1 MAPSRIET
9 ADTVTPVPQKLQER
23 SPTGD
28 WRDDFFRYG
37 YTVIKNALSKERA
50 QQYQT
55 DALTWLESFGLGFD
69 RNDKSTWKK
78 ENLPQNWKGG
88 MYLHFSAAHEK
99 YIDPG
104 VIEPFTKLWET
115 DELVVSFDTVNIT
128 LPQSIVG
135 EYDSTPWPHV
145 DQAPKRRGLRC
156 VQGIV
161 NLSEAGPKDGGLVVM
176 KKSAPLFNQFFDEN
190 PVKGPTPWRTAKH
203 EDFHPFQEKDLDWY
217 RSHGCELVKV
227 CAEPGDLILWDSR
240 QMHWAQFGESD
251 LIRTIAYVTYT
262 PAKWM
267 SEEDRLLKK
276 DLFENYETTTHWPHT
291 NLFSHGKAKVE
302 VDGQEVVDPLER
314 DEPITKP
321 IKTEKL
327 LKLAGALP
335 Y

>member
-1 MAPSRIET
+1 M
-9 ADTVTPVPQKLQER
+9 
-23 SPTGD
+23 
-28 WRDDFFRYG
+28 
-37 YTVIKNALSKERA
+37 
-50 QQYQT
+50 
-55 DALTWLESFGLGFD
+55 
-69 RNDKSTWKK
+69 
-78 ENLPQNWKGG
+78 
-88 MYLHFSAAHEK
+88 
-99 YIDPG
+99 
-104 VIEPFTKLWET
+104 IEPFSKLWET

-145 DQAPKRRGLRC
+145 DQAPERRGLRC

-161 NLSEAGPKDGGLVVM
+161 NLSEAGPNDGGLVVM
-176 KKSAPLFNQFFDEN
+176 KKSAPLFNQFFEET

-217 RSHGCELVKV
+217 RSHGCELIKV

-267 SEEDRLLKK
+267 SEKDRLVKK

-302 VDGQEVVDPLER
+302 IDGQEVVDPLER
-314 DEPITKP
+314 NEPITLP
-321 IKTEKL
+321 IKTDKL